1 MEEAASPE
9 DNVYFAT
16 TSDDS
21 DIVTLEPPKLEEMGN
36 QEDIILKEAPT
47 SEDFNMGSSS
57 SSQYA
62 FCQPEPG
69 RSYCCSKPLTSELM
83 A

>member
-69 RSYCCSKPLTSELM
+69 RSCCCSKPLTSELM